1 MIFTIILLVLFSLYA
16 ILFFNLPK
24 FGRRPSNGRFEKILL
39 TDNYKDGQF
48 QNVSITPDL
57 TEGANFYIVLKEFFF
72 GNSKRNSPKDKIP
85 TVKTDLKNLDS
96 NKDILVWFGHSS
108 YFMQLSGKT
117 FLVDPVFSDH
127 ASPLSFTVKAFKGTS
142 IYRPEDMP
150 DIDYLIISHDH
161 WDHLDYDTVLK
172 LKPKVKRVITG
183 IGTGEHFERWNFDK
197 NIMTELNWHEE
208 IDLGGGFKINT
219 VPARHF
225 SGRGFKRNQAV
236 WLSFVLNTPKK
247 RLYIGGDSGYD
258 SFFKLAGEAFGPF
271 DLVILECGQYNKN
284 WKYIHMIPEETV
296 QAAKDLKAK
305 VLLPVH
311 WAKFPLALHDWD
323 EPIKRVSIASE
334 KENLPLAHPIIGEVL
349 DLDNLGNTKKW
360 WEGIE

>member
-1 MIFTIILLVLFSLYA
+1 MAFTIILLVLLSLYA

-72 GNSKRNSPKDKIP
+72 GKSKRNSPKDKIP